1 MLRFVLACIAIA
13 TVANVPAQ
21 ASKVKTWQTGAAS
34 SYDKAKFKD
43 AVVSDQGVV
52 RLSKQLKPMAKIE
65 AAHVWDVIEDAAGN
79 LIAATGDE
87 GRLFLIKPNG
97 EASVLHNSKESQIL
111 CLARTPEGVIY
122 AGTGPSGQ
130 ILRIEPNGKHSIVAD
145 KLGKYV
151 WALVYDAPSK
161 SLFAGTGPNGQIYRV
176 TPGGDAKV
184 FYATKQ
190 DHILSLVLSDTNLYA
205 GTDRG
210 GLVYRIDPAGK
221 GFVIYHAAQNEVRG
235 LAVHEGVV
243 YAGTA
248 TPGAK
253 RLPVGP
259 FKSPTVPVGP
269 GSATATPASSSKDE
283 PTKTQI
289 GTVKTG
295 LAAEDSKGIASAAPS
310 APAPGDNSLYRIA
323 ADGSVR
329 ELFRDKTLLLRL
341 LRIGDRLFVGTGMQ
355 GQLFEVDE
363 ATKERTEIARLDNGQ
378 IHALLQR
385 KDGSIVIGAG
395 DPGRLYV
402 LDDRFAAQG
411 TIHSEVLDGKIPTL
425 WGAVSWKATTPAGTA
440 VSFAVRSGN
449 VAEPDDTWSAWS
461 AEQTDAASARALA
474 PTARYLQ
481 YRLTLSTKDPKA
493 TPEVRQVIV
502 RYQSSNQAPEITS
515 LDVPDLDAVA
525 VEQPKKFKI
534 KWKAVDP
541 NEDEL
546 IFNLFVKKEGW
557 KDWVLLEENLEKSEF
572 EWDTTTA
579 PSGLYQV
586 KVTATDRH
594 DNPPAESFTVERVS
608 QQVPITHLPPV
619 VTVQLVGV
627 EAGKANLD
635 ATAVDPLV
643 RLVEA
648 SYTVDGK
655 RWSNLFP
662 ADGLFDSKTERF
674 RFQTETLR
682 PGAHVI
688 LVRVRD
694 AAGNLGSGD
703 VVFTVPKAP

>member
-1 MLRFVLACIAIA
+1 MSRLSLAAAVLLITALIL
-13 TVANVPAQ
+13 VPAQ
-21 ASKVKTWQTGAAS
+21 ASKVKTWQTATSAN
-34 SYDKAKFKD
+34 YDKAKFKD

-52 RLSKQLKPMAKIE
+52 RLSKQLKPLAKID

-79 LIAATGDE
+79 LIAATGDD
-87 GRLFLIKPNG
+87 GKLFLIKPNG
-97 EASVLHNSKESQIL
+97 DASILHQSKESQIL
-111 CLARTPEGVIY
+111 SLARTPDGVVY

-130 ILRIEPNGKHSIVAD
+130 ILRIDPSGKHTILTD

-151 WALVYDAPSK
+151 WALAYDPQSK
-161 SLFAGTGPNGQIYRV
+161 ALFAGTGPDGKIYRV
-176 TPGGDAKV
+176 TPDGNAAV

-190 DHILSLVLSDTNLYA
+190 DHILSLVLAGTTLYA

-235 LAVHEGVV
+235 LAVHDGVV

-248 TPGAK
+248 MPGAK

-259 FKSPTVPVGP
+259 FKSPTVPVSPSGSGSSGASTSTDGP
-269 GSATATPASSSKDE
+269 TN
-283 PTKTQI
+283 TQA
-289 GTVKTG
+289 GVVKPG
-295 LAAEDSKGIASAAPS
+295 LASEESKGIAAAAPS
-310 APAPGDNSLYRIA
+310 TPAPGDNSLYRIA
-323 ADGSVR
+323 TDGSVR

-341 LRIGDRLFVGTGMQ
+341 LRVGTRLFVGTGMQ

-363 ATKERTEIARLDNGQ
+363 TTKERTEIARLDNGQ

-411 TIHSEVLDGKIPTL
+411 TILSDVLDGKIPTV
-425 WGAVSWKATTPAGTA
+425 WGAASWKATTPPGTA
-440 VSFAVRSGN
+440 VTFAVRSGN
-449 VAEPDDTWSAWS
+449 VAEPDDTWSPWS
-461 AEQTDAASARALA
+461 AEQTDGSSARAIA

-493 TPEVRQVIV
+493 TPEVRQVLV

-525 VEQPKKFKI
+525 LDQPKKFKI

-546 IFNLFVKKEGW
+546 TFNLFVKKDGW
-557 KDWVLLEENLEKSEF
+557 KDWVLLEENLEKSDF

-586 KVTATDRH
+586 KVTASDKR
-594 DNPPAESFTVERVS
+594 DNPPAEAYQVERIS

-619 VTVQLVGV
+619 VTVNVVGID
-627 EAGKANLD
+627 AGKATLE
-635 ATAVDPLV
+635 ATATDPLV
-643 RLVEA
+643 RLVDA
-648 SYTVDGK
+648 SYTIDGK
-655 RWSNLFP
+655 KWTSLFP
-662 ADGLFDSKTERF
+662 ADGLFDSKSERF
-674 RFQTETLR
+674 RFQTEVLR

-688 LVRVRD
+688 LIRSRN

-703 VVFTVPKAP
+703 AVFTVPK